1 MLLHP
6 PQIQP
11 FQSSALE
18 SHQVHIAEP
27 NGSHNGFWDG
37 GDYNLGSSLE
47 ASQLQE
53 EQLFQ
58 TNLDNI
64 GIWNYESL
72 AQALGVGTERS
83 PEVLLAESQDEELL
97 TEMMANV
104 GE

>member
-1 MLLHP
+1 MHP

-11 FQSSALE
+11 FRSSALE
-18 SHQVHIAEP
+18 SHQVHIPEP
-27 NGSHNGFWDG
+27 SGSNNGFWDG

-47 ASQLQE
+47 ASALQE

-58 TNLDNI
+58 TNLDNM
-64 GIWNYESL
+64 GIWTYESL

-83 PEVLLAESQDEELL
+83 PEVLLAESQDDELL
-97 TEMMANV
+97 AEMMENV